1 MLEDTKTL
9 VTVLKTLTDKDIIF
23 YSLQVLGLLYLV
35 LEDEVKARQTFD
47 LMKDVAEET
56 RNWYQAMQSY
66 NWIGRTLQQT
76 HDYINAAKAYKKMMQ
91 LSWVTNIPEFEVKA
105 FANLSKQY
113 FYMQY
118 IDKSKFYETRFL
130 RGLLENPNS
139 CQRVI
144 AEQLFHNRLR
154 M

>member
-1 MLEDTKTL
+1 
-9 VTVLKTLTDKDIIF
+9 
-23 YSLQVLGLLYLV
+23 
-35 LEDEVKARQTFD
+35 
-47 LMKDVAEET
+47 
-56 RNWYQAMQSY
+56 
-66 NWIGRTLQQT
+66 
-76 HDYINAAKAYKKMMQ
+76 MMQ

-144 AEQLFHNRLR
+144 AE
-154 M
+154 